1 MARDRSAGG
10 VNDIGHLVDEVHERF
25 LSGSRHRPQ
34 DVASAVAA
42 YAPTAGRATR
52 EAVVDRVLA
61 RLSGLGQ
68 LREVFA
74 DERIT
79 DIMVNGPGPIT
90 VERDGVLE
98 VVGAIGEVELD
109 RLVEFLLGPTGRR
122 VDRRTPVVDVRLDD
136 RTRCHVAVP
145 PVAVGGTCLS
155 LRRFPPK
162 VPALESFG
170 SGSVVGELRELVSE
184 RANVVVFGPT
194 GSGKTSLLASML
206 GEVVDRERV
215 VVVEEAAE
223 LVLSGAHVVRL
234 EAQPPNLDG
243 VGGISLADLVASSLR
258 MRPDRLVVGEV
269 RGGEAAHLLHAFSTG
284 HRGSMGTVHA
294 GTVSGALWRL
304 EQLALAGGAGGDVRA
319 QFAAHV
325 DVLIGMR
332 RGAMGARE
340 VEVIHRLRS
349 QE

>member
-1 MARDRSAGG
+1 VARDLSAGG
-10 VNDIGHLVDEVHERF
+10 VSEIASLVDEVHERF
-25 LSGSRHRPQ
+25 LSGSSHRPQ

-42 YAPTAGRATR
+42 YAPRVTEATR
-52 EAVVDRVLA
+52 EMVVDRVLA

-68 LREVFA
+68 LRDMFA

-90 VERDGVLE
+90 VERDGELQ
-98 VVGAIGEVELD
+98 VVGVIGEVELD

-122 VDRRTPVVDVRLDD
+122 VDRRTPVVDVRLDE

-155 LRRFPPK
+155 LRRFPPR
-162 VPALESFG
+162 VPPLEAFG
-170 SGSVVGELRELVSE
+170 SEPVVAELRELVDR
-184 RANVVVFGPT
+184 RANIVVFGPT

-223 LVLSGAHVVRL
+223 LVLSGDHVVRL

-243 VGGISLADLVASSLR
+243 LGGVSLADLVASSLR
-258 MRPDRLVVGEV
+258 MRPDRLVIGEV

-294 GTVSGALWRL
+294 GTVEGALWRL
-304 EQLALAGGAGGDVRA
+304 EQLALAGGAAGDVRG
-319 QFAAHV
+319 QFVAHV
-325 DVLIGMR
+325 DALIGMC
-332 RGAMGARE
+332 RGPAGGRE
-340 VEVIHRLRS
+340 VEVIHRLRDDR
-349 QE
+349 